1 MAATEREASTGLA
14 LYLESSRSIGPSVAL
29 VLPLLFAHELAVALL
44 NPPVRNSA
52 DQVVTSLMSQLPS
65 QMLPALR
72 WAGVLGLLT
81 LLAWRRPRRDDRPA
95 LVLGEALVWAVCLGP
110 LVGTMVGGIGL
121 SGATRLGDASGP
133 LWQAMLLSV
142 GAGLWEEIAFR
153 LALLG
158 GLALFLR
165 RVARCS
171 PALSLVLAVA
181 VSAVTFSL
189 YHHLGEGGEPFALGP
204 FVFRALAGTIL
215 GVLFALRGFAV
226 VVYMHVFY
234 DLLCDLRVAFAS

>member
-1 MAATEREASTGLA
+1 VAATEREAPTGLR
-14 LYLESSRSIGPSVAL
+14 LYFESSRRIGPSVTL

-44 NPPVRNSA
+44 DPPVRNSA
-52 DQVVTSLMSQLPS
+52 DQVVTSLMQQLPS
-65 QMLPALR
+65 QVLPALR

-81 LLAWRRPRRDDRPA
+81 LLVWRRPRQEDRPA
-95 LVLGEALVWAVCLGP
+95 LVLSEALGWAICLGP

-121 SGATRLGDASGP
+121 SGATRVVDDSAP

-165 RVARCS
+165 RIARFS
-171 PALSLVLAVA
+171 PAPSLVLAVTT
-181 VSAVTFSL
+181 SAIAFSL